1 MAKWKNDNDGNRDTY
16 GTNAEGK
23 LGGKV
28 GHVLQKEWIDAE
40 IVSGGVLRLT
50 ANSQK
55 AKAGQY
61 VYRSG
66 FLQGVDAT
74 PNPPPVDP
82 PAVEKPIYLTAH
94 YKDGASERY
103 VPE

>member
-66 FLQGVDAT
+66 FLQGVT
-74 PNPPPVDP
+74 PPPVDP
-82 PAVEKPIYLTAH
+82 PPATGELPAYFTAH
-94 YKDGASERY
+94 DDNDNELARY
-103 VPE
+103 VRQ